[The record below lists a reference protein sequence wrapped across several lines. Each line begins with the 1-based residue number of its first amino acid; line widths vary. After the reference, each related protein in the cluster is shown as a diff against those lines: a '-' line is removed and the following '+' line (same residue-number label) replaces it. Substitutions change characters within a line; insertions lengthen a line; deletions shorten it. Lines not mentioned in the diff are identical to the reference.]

1 MPPRRA
7 DRPARTRLPQLAALA
22 LGLALAWAA
31 PAGAADWAVDRETSR
46 LSISLEVGGRR
57 LFGEFLGWRADIA
70 FDPERPEDCRVRVEV
85 DVASLVFPD
94 DMASASAAEPRWLAA
109 AEHPTAVFEG
119 AGFSRS
125 APGAWTVEGE
135 LTLKGRTRPLQLEVV
150 IETQGETAEATV
162 EAELVR
168 SAFAV
173 GEPVEEMVG
182 LSVAIDARVIARRLD

>member
-1 MPPRRA
+1 
-7 DRPARTRLPQLAALA
+7 
-22 LGLALAWAA
+22 
-31 PAGAADWAVDRETSR
+31 
-46 LSISLEVGGRR
+46 
-57 LFGEFLGWRADIA
+57 
-70 FDPERPEDCRVRVEV
+70 
-85 DVASLVFPD
+85 
-94 DMASASAAEPRWLAA
+94 PRWLAA

-125 APGAWTVEGE
+125 APGAWTVAGE

-162 EAELVR
+162 EAELTR